1 MALIVWN
8 QRFETGITDFDDHHK
23 QLVELINKVAELAGK
38 RENTGEINEVLGE
51 LVAYTRYHFT
61 AEEAWMQQNQ
71 YPEYEKQHAEHEAL
85 LLAVGVYMKR
95 FEKENIVG
103 ITDELLSFLKQWL
116 LSHII
121 ASDCKLG
128 VFARARSTAA

>member
-8 QRFETGITDFDDHHK
+8 SRFDTGLKEFDDHHK
-23 QLVELINKVAELAGK
+23 QLVEMLNKVSDLAGK
-38 RENTGEINEVLGE
+38 REKVGEINEVLDE
-51 LVAYTRYHFT
+51 LVKYTRYHFT
-61 AEEAWMQQNQ
+61 AEEAWMKLHQ
-71 YPEYEKQHAEHEAL
+71 YPEYDKQHTEHEAL
-85 LLAVGVYMKR
+85 LKSVEAYIKR
-95 FEKENIVG
+95 FDKENMVG

-128 VFARARSTAA
+128 VFAKAKNLA